1 MKSNPLLKRILFL
14 GIDGSAAAIVGI
26 FSAGFTLN
34 KPAGPWNKLGISES
48 QATENIRQSF
58 LEGYLYSYGASSA
71 KNIASGDRA
80 AVVVDVLN
88 YTKSYVSSPAF
99 VKAYEDARIAATP
112 VKPLP
117 PKTKEQIQKEKIE
130 ELDKTIAEGEKSMKT
145 LPKDLIEPFREV
157 QQMLQD
163 QKKDYENPDS
173 EMLALLVT
181 SENYMHANAV
191 TKYEQQLQ
199 QWQKE
204 YPADYKMM
212 VKTRLETF
220 LRITADVDFNA
231 ALKEEY
237 RKKKF
242 VNPAYEEKPAEWKMA
257 YRAGRPAV
265 EAART
270 FAKAWIAEL
279 N

>member
-14 GIDGSAAAIVGI
+14 GIAGSAAAIVGI

-204 YPADYKMM
+204 YPADHKTM